1 MRSNSGGL
9 DDWPPLVDFL
19 ALEFSKRFRAL
30 FFRRENIL
38 GQRAELF
45 LNFRVRK
52 CGTQSSIELGNNL
65 LGRAFRNPE
74 GMPEGKVEPRQPR
87 LISGRNV
94 GCDR

>member
-9 DDWPPLVDFL
+9 DDRPPLVDFL

-52 CGTQSSIELGNNL
+52 CVTQSSIELGNTL
-65 LGRAFRNPE
+65 LERPLRTPE
-74 GMPEGKVEPRQPR
+74 GMPEGKVDPRHPR
-87 LISGRNV
+87 LIRGRNV